1 VRQANLI
8 PHADD
13 RITGRPWSDRPA
25 SPRVC

>member
-13 RITGRPWSDRPA
+13 RITGRPWFDRPA
-25 SPRVC
+25 SPRV